1 MATRKISAGGAV
13 RLFLVALLWMTGDVA
28 AEELRIGVQ
37 PADPPFIYTDS
48 NGELRGFDIDIARAL
63 CEKIDAECRL
73 VPTDWE
79 DLIPSLREGR
89 LEAVVSS
96 LSITDK
102 RRKLVDFTQK
112 YYESPARFIARRD
125 SDIEISEAGLK
136 GRVIGVKRGTTWE
149 DYVTDN
155 YQDIA
160 DIRRYGQQEDA
171 LVDLVLG
178 RLDLVFGDS
187 IANRENF
194 LNRKVGRD
202 FEFVGPALSDPRWFG
217 HGLGIAVR
225 KRDSRLRDRL
235 NKAIRAIR
243 ADGTYLQIQDR
254 YFSYD
259 IYNGGDEGSSRRKAR
274 LR

>member
-1 MATRKISAGGAV
+1 MCTGRA
-13 RLFLVALLWMTGDVA
+13 RLFLAALVWLTGSA
-28 AEELRIGVQ
+28 SAEELRVGVQ
-37 PADPPFIYTDS
+37 PANPPFSYTDL
-48 NGELRGFDIDIARAL
+48 NGDLRGFDIDIAWAL
-63 CEKIDAECRL
+63 CEKIEAECRL
-73 VPTDWE
+73 IPSDWE

-96 LSITDK
+96 MSITDK

-112 YYESPARFIARRD
+112 YYESPARFIARRG
-125 SDIEISEAGLK
+125 SGIEISEAGLK
-136 GRVIGVKRGTTWE
+136 DRLIGVKRGTTHD
-149 DYVTDN
+149 DYLKDN
-155 YQDIA
+155 YQDVA
-160 DIRRYGQQEDA
+160 DIRRYSQQEDA

-178 RLDLVFGDS
+178 RLDLVMGNA

-194 LNRKVGRD
+194 LNHKVGSD
-202 FEFVGPALSDPRWFG
+202 FEFVGPALREPRWFG
-217 HGLGIAVR
+217 RGIGIAVR

-259 IYNGGDEGSSRRKAR
+259 VYRGGNER
-274 LR
+274 

>member
-1 MATRKISAGGAV
+1 MGRT
-13 RLFLVALLWMTGDVA
+13 RLFLVTLVWLTVSAS
-28 AEELRIGVQ
+28 AEELRVGVQ
-37 PADPPFIYTDS
+37 PANPPFSYTDL
-48 NGELRGFDIDIARAL
+48 NGELRGFDIDIAWAL
-63 CEKIDAECRL
+63 CEKIKAECRL
-73 VPTDWE
+73 VPSDWE

-112 YYESPARFIARRD
+112 YYESPARFIARRG
-125 SDIEISEAGLK
+125 SGIQISEAGLK
-136 GRVIGVKRGTTWE
+136 DRLIGVKRRTTHD
-149 DYVTDN
+149 DYLKDN
-155 YQDIA
+155 YEGIA

-178 RLDLVFGDS
+178 RLDLVMGNA

-194 LNRKVGRD
+194 LNHEVGSD
-202 FEFVGPALSDPRWFG
+202 FEFVGPALREPRWFG
-217 HGLGIAVR
+217 RGIGIAVR
-225 KRDSRLRDRL
+225 KRDSRLRDRF

-259 IYNGGDEGSSRRKAR
+259 VYRGGNER
-274 LR
+274 